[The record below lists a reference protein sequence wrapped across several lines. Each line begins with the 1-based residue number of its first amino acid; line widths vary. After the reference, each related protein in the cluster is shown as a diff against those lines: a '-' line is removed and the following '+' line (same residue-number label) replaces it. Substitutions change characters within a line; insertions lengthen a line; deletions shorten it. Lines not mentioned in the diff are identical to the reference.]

1 MGNKNSGQP
10 GSTAQSDRNSMRAKN
25 KNDMLTKAV
34 PANSEV
40 DASQGAKNHPSVM
53 ESAPDHIHTSTSTQ
67 DQTKQLIDSNGKPA
81 KSRGIAKGFQRAKS
95 ALPPATETEP
105 VEKVPRSKSL
115 PNMGYRRAD
124 INIPEEAMEE
134 VVHLQKSFSQ
144 EASQNGSSI
153 SLSEKDLD
161 EFYQK
166 CGTYMFGSQKVSGVP
181 GQERARTGITPF
193 HVSVSCIKGLKGPSD
208 TSPNQDNYSYCE
220 LDGFEF
226 FSVQDGHGPG
236 GHYISFRG
244 VRSLPFFVCRSK
256 FFPENMDEAV
266 IEGYRRCHADL
277 LAHSCEHGFDI
288 QISGAACV
296 MVIKSKEH
304 IWLTHAGD
312 SRIVVGDPE
321 SGEILVETEDHKP
334 NDPRERARLEAAG
347 CEVQTFRFDHN
358 VQIHRVFVRGTEY
371 PGLCM
376 SRSLGDQ
383 SVKQHGVLSL
393 PAIRRITSSPGKM
406 FIVLASDGVWEF
418 IPSKLVC
425 SSLSKKLIQ
434 EGKDKC
440 VARIVTEAKKRW
452 KSNEGSYCD
461 DITAMLIIV

>member
-1 MGNKNSGQP
+1 METTLDQMHSSKP
-10 GSTAQSDRNSMRAKN
+10 I
-25 KNDMLTKAV
+25 
-34 PANSEV
+34 EV
-40 DASQGAKNHPSVM
+40 Q
-53 ESAPDHIHTSTSTQ
+53 E
-67 DQTKQLIDSNGKPA
+67 KQLTSSGDKLGRPRAQTSGL
-81 KSRGIAKGFQRAKS
+81 QRAKS
-95 ALPPATETEP
+95 ALPPATTIETFEA
-105 VEKVPRSKSL
+105 VPRSKSL

-124 INIPEEAMEE
+124 INLPEEAMEE
-134 VVHLQKSFSQ
+134 VVHLQKSFSE
-144 EASQNGSSI
+144 EATQKGGSV
-153 SLSEKDLD
+153 SLSDKDLD

-166 CGTYMFGSQKVSGVP
+166 CKSYMFGSQKLSGVP

-193 HVSVSCIKGLKGPSD
+193 HVSVSCMKGLKGPSD
-208 TSPNQDNYSYCE
+208 TSPNQDNYSYCQF
-220 LDGFEF
+220 DGYEF

-244 VRSLPFFVCRSK
+244 VRSLPFFVCKSK
-256 FFPENMDEAV
+256 FFPKNIEDAV
-266 IEGYRRCHADL
+266 IDAYQRCHADL

-304 IWLTHAGD
+304 IWLSHAGD
-312 SRIVVGDPE
+312 SRVVVGDPE
-321 SGEILVETEDHKP
+321 SGNILAETEDHKP
-334 NDPRERARLEAAG
+334 NNPRERARLEAGG
-347 CEVQTFRFDHN
+347 CEVQTFRFDNN
-358 VQIHRVFVRGTEY
+358 VQIQRVFVKGTEY

-383 SVKQHGVLSL
+383 CVKQHGVLPL
-393 PAIRRITSSPGKM
+393 PEIQRITPSPGKM

-425 SSLSKKLIQ
+425 TSLSKKLIQ

-461 DITAMLIIV
+461 DITAMLIMI